1 MKRKSLWQLLGLIGF
16 MALLLFVSACKKK
29 VAPPPPPPPP
39 PPVAA
44 APTVSLR
51 ASPSMIERGASAT
64 LTWSSTNATELNLS
78 PAIGSVQPEGSMRVT
93 PTESTTYMITAKGPG
108 GTAESSAR
116 VTVTAPA
123 PPPAVTEFSIE
134 ELFRRNVQDAF
145 FDFDMSDIRED
156 ARVALTRDADFFRQH
171 PTVRVMIEG
180 HCDERGTTE
189 YNLGLGD
196 RRANSAKA
204 FLVSLGIAE
213 SRMEAKTW
221 GKERPF
227 CTESSEE
234 CWQQNRRAHFVLL
247 K

>member
-1 MKRKSLWQLLGLIGF
+1 MKRKSTWQMLGLMGF
-16 MALLLFVSACKKK
+16 LALLLFVSACKKK
-29 VAPPPPPPPP
+29 AAPPPPPPPP
-39 PPVAA
+39 PPAAA

-51 ASPSMIERGASAT
+51 ASPSMIERGQSST
-64 LTWSSTNATELNLS
+64 LTWTSNNATELNLS
-78 PAIGSVQPEGSMRVT
+78 PRIGSVQPEGSTRVS
-93 PTESTTYMITAKGPG
+93 PSESTTYTLTAKGPG
-108 GTAESSAR
+108 GTADSSAR
-116 VTVTAPA
+116 VTVTAPV
-123 PPPAVTEFSIE
+123 PPPPPSELTTE
-134 ELFRRNVQDAF
+134 ELFKRNVQDAF
-145 FDFDMSDIRED
+145 FDFDKSDVRPD
-156 ARVALTRDADFFRQH
+156 ARAALTRDADFFRQH
-171 PTVRVMIEG
+171 PNIRFLIEG

-213 SRMEAKTW
+213 SRMETKSW

-227 CTESSEE
+227 CMEHDEG